1 MGRVIVYKLKIFLD
15 DREKA
20 IQELEVYNFEVHTP
34 SLITPQSPPTLNTVI
49 LTLWRSLSKKVT
61 KTLRLEC
68 VSNLKWIMDKL
79 EKSQ

>member
-49 LTLWRSLSKKVT
+49 LTL
-61 KTLRLEC
+61 
-68 VSNLKWIMDKL
+68 
-79 EKSQ
+79 